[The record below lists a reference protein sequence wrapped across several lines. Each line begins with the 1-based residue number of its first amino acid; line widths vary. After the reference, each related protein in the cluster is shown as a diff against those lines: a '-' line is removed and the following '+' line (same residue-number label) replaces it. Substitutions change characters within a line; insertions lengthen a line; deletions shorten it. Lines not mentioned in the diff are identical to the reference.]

1 MNNIKIKICLTKNIK
16 DKYLFIS
23 RYIYMKPKVK
33 PMITTQNIFSK
44 NIFTK
49 RASTSE
55 NSIIP
60 PHSKYHYTNYL
71 DTNEKQ
77 IKQAK

>member
-1 MNNIKIKICLTKNIK
+1 
-16 DKYLFIS
+16 
-23 RYIYMKPKVK
+23 MKPKVK